1 MRDPISPLAM
11 VAIASSSAQGPCGPD
26 TIFFNI
32 HSQIQQ
38 LVSTFPTFRFPHEVS
53 NAPSAKV
60 VEVLNALSRL
70 MTVPLL
76 TSYIAN
82 AFRPI
87 LLDLCSRWLD
97 LLELEDLSVFEATGV
112 ILGIYDEIYP

>member
-1 MRDPISPLAM
+1 
-11 VAIASSSAQGPCGPD
+11 
-26 TIFFNI
+26 
-32 HSQIQQ
+32 
-38 LVSTFPTFRFPHEVS
+38 
-53 NAPSAKV
+53 
-60 VEVLNALSRL
+60 

-76 TSYIAN
+76 TSYIEN
-82 AFRPI
+82 ASRPI

>member
-1 MRDPISPLAM
+1 M
-11 VAIASSSAQGPCGPD
+11 VAIASSDAQGLCGPD
-26 TIFFNI
+26 PIFFDI
-32 HSQIQQ
+32 HSETQR
-38 LVSTFPTFRFPHEVS
+38 LVSTFPTFRFPPEVS
-53 NAPSAKV
+53 NAPATNA

-76 TSYIAN
+76 TSHIAN

-97 LLELEDLSVFEATGV
+97 LLELDDLSVFEAIGV
-112 ILGIYDEIYP
+112 IIGIYDEIYP